1 MADGSRDGFHP
12 LRVAAVERLTADAVA
27 LTFDLPDELSDTFA
41 FTPGQH
47 LTLRRPDAPDLRRTY
62 SLCSPVGAPLR
73 VGVKRMEGGVFSTWA
88 GADLTAGDVL
98 EVAPPQ
104 GRFGP
109 RLDPG
114 RTRSYGL
121 VAAGSGITPM
131 VSIAATAL
139 AVEPLSTVTLLYG
152 NRTQGDVMFADELA
166 DLKDRHPTR
175 LRLVHVLSR
184 EEQAGPLLSGRLD
197 PDRLRAVLAALLPV
211 ETVDEWFLCGPF
223 GVVTGGRDVL
233 LEAGA
238 APDSVHVELFHA
250 DPPPVRERAAPS
262 SGASCEAS
270 VTLHGRTSSVGVP
283 EGEAVLDAVLRS
295 RPDAPYAC
303 KGGVCGTCRAQVTEG
318 AVEMDVNYALEADEL
333 AAGVVLTC
341 QSHPTTPT
349 LRLAFL

>member
-1 MADGSRDGFHP
+1 MTGETDGFYP
-12 LRVAAVERLTADAVA
+12 LRVAAIERLTADAVS
-27 LTFDLPDELSDTFA
+27 LTFHVPAELSDTFA
-41 FTPGQH
+41 FQPGQH
-47 LTLRRPDAPDLRRTY
+47 LTLRRPDAPDVRRTY

-88 GADLTAGDVL
+88 GADLRPGDVL

-109 RLDPG
+109 RLDPD
-114 RTRSYGL
+114 RTRAYGL
-121 VAAGSGITPM
+121 IAAGSGITPL

-139 AVEPLSTVTLLYG
+139 AVEPHSTVTLVYG

-197 PDRLRAVLAALLPV
+197 PERLRAVLAALLPV
-211 ETVDEWFLCGPF
+211 ETVDEWYLCGPF
-223 GVVTGGRDVL
+223 GVVTGGRDL
-233 LEAGA
+233 LLGAGVPA
-238 APDSVHVELFHA
+238 DTVHVELFHA
-250 DPPPVRERAAPS
+250 DPPPARERTTTTD
-262 SGASCEAS
+262 GATCAAS
-270 VTLHGRTSSVGVP
+270 VTLHGRTGSVEVGDD
-283 EGEAVLDAVLRS
+283 ETVLDAVLRS

-303 KGGVCGTCRAQVTEG
+303 RGGVCGTCRAQVTQG
-318 AVEMDVNYALEADEL
+318 AVEMDVNYALEPDEL
-333 AAGVVLTC
+333 ADGVVLTC
-341 QSHPTTPT
+341 QSRPVTPT